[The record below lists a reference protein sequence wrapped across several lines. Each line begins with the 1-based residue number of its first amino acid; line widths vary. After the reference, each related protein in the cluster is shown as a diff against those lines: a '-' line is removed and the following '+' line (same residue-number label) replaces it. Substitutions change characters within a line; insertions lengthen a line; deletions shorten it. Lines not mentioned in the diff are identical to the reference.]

1 MRPITSLLFLLAL
14 LAATAVTQQADSG
27 TSRGT
32 KAKFVLTSSAFAQG
46 AEIPAQFTC
55 KGADTSPDLEWQG
68 APAQVAV
75 FALITDDPD
84 APDGTWVHWVAWN
97 LPPSAHSLPAGVPKQ
112 PELNDGTRQ
121 GRNDFQRVG
130 YNGPCP
136 PPGKPHRYFFRL
148 YALNRKVDLA
158 PGATRAELDA
168 AIKNYIVAEAEYMG
182 TFQR

>member
-1 MRPITSLLFLLAL
+1 MRRIASLAFFLVLLA
-14 LAATAVTQQADSG
+14 VTTVAQQTDPSMNHG
-27 TSRGT
+27 G
-32 KAKFVLTSSAFAQG
+32 KAKFVLTSTAFAQG
-46 AEIPAQFTC
+46 AEIPAEFTC
-55 KGADTSPDLEWQG
+55 KGADTSPALEWQG

-97 LPPSAHSLPAGVPKQ
+97 LPPSAHSLPADVPKQ

-130 YNGPCP
+130 YSGPCP

-148 YALNRKVDLA
+148 YALNRKVELA

-182 TFQR
+182 TFHR